1 MKKIALILP
10 IALFLQ
16 LSIFAQDDTNNNKWY
31 TEGISTKSNFMQELY
46 FEVRGNYSHPV
57 KKEKLN
63 EAKLINDIIPGYPEN
78 WINQYI
84 SVEILA
90 MRNGNSMK
98 TKGLN
103 NVLSPEQKN
112 ILQSTELG
120 AKIEIIV
127 NYKSKNPVTEKIENY
142 MLNFSLIVIPET
154 EAEYVGGYQQL
165 AKYIKEN
172 VINKISKTTP
182 TQFQSGIVIFTINEK
197 GEIVDAKISKSSG
210 DSMTDKFLIES
221 VNKMPKW
228 KPAENSNGIKVKQE
242 FQFSFGNK
250 GC

>member
-1 MKKIALILP
+1 MKKTTLILP

-31 TEGISTKSNFMQELY
+31 TEGVSTNNNFTQELY
-46 FEVRGNYSHPV
+46 YEVRGNYAHSII
-57 KKEKLN
+57 KEKLN

-90 MRNGNSMK
+90 TRNGNSMK
-98 TKGLN
+98 AKGLN
-103 NVLSPEQKN
+103 KVLNPDQKN
-112 ILQSTELG
+112 ILNSTELG
-120 AKIEIIV
+120 NKIEIIV
-127 NYKSKNPVTEKIENY
+127 NYKSKNPATDKIENY
-142 MLNFSLIVIPET
+142 MINFSVMVIPEI

-172 VINKISKTTP
+172 IVNNITDKTP
-182 TQFQSGIVIFTINEK
+182 QQYQSGVVLFTIDEK
-197 GEIVDAKISKSSG
+197 GEITNTRISKSSG
-210 DSMTDKFLIES
+210 DLNTDKFLIKS
-221 VNKMPKW
+221 VNNMPKW
-228 KPAENSNGIKVKQE
+228 KPAENSLGIKVKQE
-242 FQFSFGNK
+242 FLFSFGNR